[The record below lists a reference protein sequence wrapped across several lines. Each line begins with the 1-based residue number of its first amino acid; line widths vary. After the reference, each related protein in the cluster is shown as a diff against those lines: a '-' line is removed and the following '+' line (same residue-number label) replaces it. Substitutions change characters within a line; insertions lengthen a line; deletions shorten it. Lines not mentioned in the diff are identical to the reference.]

1 MSWLAKR
8 SKKPKKLKKLKKSG
22 SGEAVLVNP
31 HIPGWPST
39 ERWTPVATF
48 LATMAAPETWPEID
62 DGVVVNPHRV
72 EIAMRGLPW
81 KAASK
86 SSRKLAG
93 RLGWLLATGLRALD
107 REVIALQSKVGELEL
122 IIYARARDCEAIAL
136 QSKVRELELVTYA
149 RALEREVTALLGK
162 VRELEREVVAL
173 RAAKVIAR
181 EVNTTQA
188 EQCYEQQCT
197 IQQLVSPRHKYVEN
211 KVLISQVHAPAMK
224 SPRDPKEWDGN
235 VWGEYSDF
243 EIEI

>member
-1 MSWLAKR
+1 M
-8 SKKPKKLKKLKKSG
+8 
-22 SGEAVLVNP
+22 VVNP

-48 LATMAAPETWPEID
+48 LATMASPETWPEID

-81 KAASK
+81 KGASK

-107 REVIALQSKVGELEL
+107 REVIALQSKVSELEL
-122 IIYARARDCEAIAL
+122 VTYARARDCEAIAL

-149 RALEREVTALLGK
+149 RALEREVAALLGK
-162 VRELEREVVAL
+162 VRELEREVVSL
-173 RAAKVIAR
+173 RAAKIAH
-181 EVNTTQA
+181 EVTASQA

-197 IQQLVSPRHKYVEN
+197 IQQQVSSRHKDVEN
-211 KVLISQVHAPAMK
+211 KVLISQVRALAMK
-224 SPRDPKEWDGN
+224 SARDPKELDGN
-235 VWGEYSDF
+235 LWGEYSDF